1 MEKKRNTVCLVSTT
15 DKLDIGVRTEE
26 VLNRV
31 THEIVVAL
39 AESLPKLS
47 HDWWDRYVI
56 QQLTPNQQ
64 RFLRNKA
71 PKLNSLDLSAAIRV
85 FTRNFMV
92 ISDVRGLS
100 QDCKYFAF
108 QVLDIRNRHAHRT
121 TEAVRAED
129 NYRDLDTIVRFLQLL
144 KADPLTVDVIQ
155 EVKRSALN
163 ALAPPY
169 TSNNEERRP
178 AQSSV
183 AAKDKCQIPM
193 DKKKKRLKDDSVKLS
208 KQEALALVSSRTG
221 QIMKPSWV
229 TFSNLNRATGNWW
242 FEVSKVGWSKERF
255 IILNDHNN
263 KILYLFKIPANSFVP
278 AGNFFYI
285 RPDKGRSSIYVDPN
299 DAPVFRDIHPSGP
312 GRVRFG
318 DYLIDSIKY

>member
-1 MEKKRNTVCLVSTT
+1 M
-15 DKLDIGVRTEE
+15 DIGVRTEE

-47 HDWWDRYVI
+47 HDWWDQYVI

-64 RFLRNKA
+64 RFLRHKA
-71 PKLNSLDLSAAIRV
+71 PKLNSLDLAAAIRV
-85 FTRNFMV
+85 FTRNFLV
-92 ISDVRGLS
+92 ISDIRGLS
-100 QDCKYFAF
+100 QDCKNFAF
-108 QVLDIRNRHAHRT
+108 QVLEMRNRHAHRT
-121 TEAVRAED
+121 TETVSAED
-129 NYRDLDTIVRFLQLL
+129 NYRDLDTVVRFLRFL
-144 KADPLTVDVIQ
+144 KADPSTVDEI
-155 EVKRSALN
+155 EEERISAKN
-163 ALAPPY
+163 ALTQPSA
-169 TSNNEERRP
+169 SNNEERRP

-183 AAKDKCQIPM
+183 AVKDKHQVPI
-193 DKKKKRLKDDSVKLS
+193 DKEKKRLKNDSVKLS

-263 KILYLFKIPANSFVP
+263 KILYLFKIPENSFVP

-285 RPDKGRSSIYVDPN
+285 RPDKGSSSIYVDPN